1 MTTPQQND
9 EGRLFSGTL
18 LRSERITP
26 AASPE
31 EVRNLVFR
39 TDDRSFDGRTGQC
52 VRVLAPGKFGNKYH
66 TRLYSLAEVEEGERD
81 STEFTLC
88 VRRCHY
94 VDDFNGQEYPG
105 VASNFLCDLRP
116 GSEVRFSG
124 PTGYPFVVPDNP
136 QADILMIGMGTGI
149 APFRGLV
156 REIYRRHGGWQG
168 RVRLFHGARSGLEML
183 YMNEEN
189 KDLSLYYDQATFR
202 AFQAVSQRPH
212 FDAPVAM
219 DRALEQNAAEV
230 WDMLQGADNRVFIA
244 GPQALQTTVDK
255 AIAAMAGGAAAW
267 GALLKK
273 LADGG
278 RWQEVLY

>member
-1 MTTPQQND
+1 MTIQQQND
-9 EGRLFSGTL
+9 EGRRFSGTL
-18 LRSERITP
+18 LRSARITP
-26 AASPE
+26 TASPE

-39 TDDRSFDGRTGQC
+39 TEDRSFDGRTGQC
-52 VRVLAPGKFGNKYH
+52 VRVLAPGKFGNKHH

-105 VASNFLCDLRP
+105 VASNFLCDLQP
-116 GSEVRFSG
+116 GSEVQFTG
-124 PTGYPFVVPDNP
+124 PTGYPFAVPDNP

-183 YMNEEN
+183 YMNDEN
-189 KDLSLYYDQATFR
+189 KDFSLYYDQATFR
-202 AFQAVSQRPH
+202 AFQAVSPRPH
-212 FDAPVAM
+212 FGAPVAM

-230 WDMLQGADNRVFIA
+230 WEMLQGADTRVFIA
-244 GPQALQTTVDK
+244 GPQALQATVDK
-255 AIAAMAGGAAAW
+255 AIAAMAGSADRW
-267 GALLKK
+267 RALRQR

>member
-1 MTTPQQND
+1 MTTLQQSD

-105 VASNFLCDLRP
+105 VASNFLCDLQP
-116 GSEVRFSG
+116 GSEVQFTG
-124 PTGYPFVVPDNP
+124 PTGYPFTVPDNP

-189 KDLSLYYDQATFR
+189 KDFSLYYDQATFR
-202 AFQAVSQRPH
+202 AFQAVSPRPH
-212 FDAPVAM
+212 FGAPVAM

-230 WDMLQGADNRVFIA
+230 WEMLQGADTRVFIA
-244 GPQALQTTVDK
+244 GPQALQATVDK
-255 AIAAMAGGAAAW
+255 AIAAMAGSADRW
-267 GALLKK
+267 RALWQR

>member
-202 AFQAVSQRPH
+202 AFQAVSPRPH

-230 WDMLQGADNRVFIA
+230 WDMLQGADTRVFIA
-244 GPQALQTTVDK
+244 GPQALQATVDK

-267 GALLKK
+267 GALLQK

>member
-1 MTTPQQND
+1 MTTQQQND
-9 EGRLFSGTL
+9 EGRPYSGTL
-18 LRSERITP
+18 VRSERITP
-26 AASPE
+26 VSSPE

-39 TDDRSFDGRTGQC
+39 TEDLSFDGRTGQC
-52 VRVLAPGKFGNKYH
+52 IRVLSPGQFGH
-66 TRLYSLAEVEEGERD
+66 PHHARLYSIADIDEYGNEA
-81 STEFTLC
+81 TEFTLC

-105 VASNFLCDLRP
+105 IASNYLCDLTP
-116 GSEVRFSG
+116 GAAIRFHG
-124 PTGYPFVVPDNP
+124 PIGYPFAVPDNP
-136 QADILMIGMGTGI
+136 KADLLMIGMGTGI

-156 REIYRRHGGWQG
+156 RSIYRQSGGWEG
-168 RVRLFHGARSGLEML
+168 RVRLYHGARSGLEML

-202 AFQAVSQRPH
+202 AFQAVSPRPH
-212 FDAPVAM
+212 FDAPVAI
-219 DRALEQNAAEV
+219 DQALEHNAAEV
-230 WDMLQGADNRVFIA
+230 WDMLQGADTRVFIA
-244 GPQALQTTVDK
+244 GPQALQATVDK

-267 GALLKK
+267 RALQQK

>member
-1 MTTPQQND
+1 MATPQQND

-31 EVRNLVFR
+31 EVRTLVFR

-66 TRLYSLAEVEEGERD
+66 PRLYSLAEVEEGERD

-116 GSEVRFSG
+116 GSEVHFSG

-202 AFQAVSQRPH
+202 AFQAVSPRPH
-212 FDAPVAM
+212 FGAPVAM

-230 WDMLQGADNRVFIA
+230 WEMLQGADTCVFIA
-244 GPQALQTTVDK
+244 GPQALQATVDK
-255 AIAAMAGGAAAW
+255 AIAAMAGSADRW
-267 GALLKK
+267 RALWQR

>member
-1 MTTPQQND
+1 MTTQQRSD
-9 EGRLFSGTL
+9 EGRHFSGTL

-26 AASPE
+26 VSSPE
-31 EVRNLVFR
+31 EVRTLVFR

-66 TRLYSLAEVEEGERD
+66 PRLYSLAEVEDGEQD

-105 VASNFLCDLRP
+105 IASNYLCDLRP
-116 GSEVRFSG
+116 GNEVRFTG
-124 PTGYPFVVPDNP
+124 PMGYPFAVPDNP

-189 KDLSLYYDQATFR
+189 SDFSLYYDQATFR
-202 AFQAVSQRPH
+202 AFQAVSPRPH

-230 WDMLQGADNRVFIA
+230 WEMLQGADTRVFIA
-244 GPQALQTTVDK
+244 GPQALQATVDK
-255 AIAAMAGGAAAW
+255 AIAAMAGSADRW
-267 GALLKK
+267 RTLWQRI
-273 LADGG
+273 ADGG